1 MLWGYPSSP
10 DDTFALITPWGQLA
24 GAVMMFL
31 LLGFV
36 PCYIMTAALRRAG
49 VLRIPREVEFAG
61 LDYQLV
67 ALEQE
72 QRQEFSMAERQEFQ
86 TGVKEHS

>member
-1 MLWGYPSSP
+1 
-10 DDTFALITPWGQLA
+10 
-24 GAVMMFL
+24 MMFL

-49 VLRIPREVEFAG
+49 VLRIPREVEVAG

-67 ALEQE
+67 ALEQ
-72 QRQEFSMAERQEFQ
+72 QQQQEFSMAERQEFE
-86 TGVKEHS
+86 TGVKEYSQ